1 MTRILKIKKGIEIK
15 KDINTKSFEKDLKLT
30 IENEYGSEY
39 QGTFYLKDID
49 EIEIQQGLIKQENKE
64 YYVYNPAE
72 NKPKK
77 IYTNF
82 EEALRDAKHI
92 ASKYSSCKI
101 HVLEIVSTVTRT
113 SETREVTMTHG
124 VITDE
129 RTFENEEIP
138 F

>member
-1 MTRILKIKKGIEIK
+1 MTRILKIKEKINLEKGKNGIELTVEDEYENNIQGSIYID
-15 KDINTKSFEKDLKLT
+15 DIN
-30 IENEYGSEY
+30 
-39 QGTFYLKDID
+39 
-49 EIEIQQGLIKQENKE
+49 EIEIPQGLRKQENKE

-92 ASKYSSCKI
+92 ASKYSNCKI

-113 SETREVTMTHG
+113 SETKEVVTEHG
-124 VITDE
+124 NVVNE
-129 RTFENEEIP
+129 RTIKNEEIP